1 MASTFK
7 IPKQENDELERIK
20 VENTKK
26 IDLDSLNTVAANVK
40 LDNLSKDEL
49 KYMLKFGDVSKETKK
64 AIKKAIKSK

>member
-7 IPKQENDELERIK
+7 IPKQDNDELERIK

-26 IDLDSLNTVAANVK
+26 IDLDSLNTVAANTN